1 VFLTERWA
9 ASLIR
14 DPLRDRLIIFGGM
27 SGFLGDLWEWPL
39 QPGHAPLPLIAAG
52 TPPSPRHGAS
62 AVYDPVRDR
71 MILHGGSTG
80 FGIVAGDTWELT
92 LSGTPTWSQLSPGG
106 GVPLSRTDH
115 SAIYDPASD
124 AMIMFGGAGSDG
136 MLADT
141 WRLSLGSPMTWTDI
155 SPTGPGDKPT
165 IRYGHVAV
173 LDPVEDRMYVYAGN
187 ASDTR
192 TWRLE
197 LSGTPTWVVET
208 IIGPPVDIGATATY
222 DATRHRAVLFGG
234 RTGSSSSNEV
244 WELAFSSMGATW
256 NELSPSGSIPSG
268 RLHAASAYDPIRDRM
283 LVFGGYIYNTATSF
297 NDLLSLQWA
306 EAVDVDPMQ
315 DPSRLSLAP
324 PWPNPSNAGVAIPFA
339 MSSEGH
345 ARVRLYD
352 VQGRLVRELL
362 NGVMPAGPRELR
374 WNRRT
379 AAGALARAGVYFV
392 ELLAAGERRTQR
404 IVATD

>member
-1 VFLTERWA
+1 
-9 ASLIR
+9 
-14 DPLRDRLIIFGGM
+14 
-27 SGFLGDLWEWPL
+27 
-39 QPGHAPLPLIAAG
+39 
-52 TPPSPRHGAS
+52 
-62 AVYDPVRDR
+62 
-71 MILHGGSTG
+71 
-80 FGIVAGDTWELT
+80 
-92 LSGTPTWSQLSPGG
+92 
-106 GVPLSRTDH
+106 
-115 SAIYDPASD
+115 
-124 AMIMFGGAGSDG
+124 
-136 MLADT
+136 
-141 WRLSLGSPMTWTDI
+141 
-155 SPTGPGDKPT
+155 
-165 IRYGHVAV
+165 
-173 LDPVEDRMYVYAGN
+173 
-187 ASDTR
+187 
-192 TWRLE
+192 
-197 LSGTPTWVVET
+197 
-208 IIGPPVDIGATATY
+208 
-222 DATRHRAVLFGG
+222 
-234 RTGSSSSNEV
+234 
-244 WELAFSSMGATW
+244 
-256 NELSPSGSIPSG
+256 
-268 RLHAASAYDPIRDRM
+268 M